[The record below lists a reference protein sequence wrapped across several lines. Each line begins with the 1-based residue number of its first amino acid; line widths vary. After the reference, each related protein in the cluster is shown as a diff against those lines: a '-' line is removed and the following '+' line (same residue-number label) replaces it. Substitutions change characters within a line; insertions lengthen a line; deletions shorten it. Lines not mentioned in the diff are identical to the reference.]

1 MGGLQSLQLLNSA
14 EMAIPEKSLLR
25 LLHKGFRLHPAKNLL
40 VWKNQNVTYG
50 EAYCKAYALARYFRY
65 GLGLSTGDALLVVS
79 RNNPEFPLVIAAAEA
94 LGLTIALQST
104 LASATEAKRLFDQL
118 HPSLVVSDSDR
129 VCSFAHQADSDCMVM
144 GRHMAYHCLPLKK
157 IIQRQV
163 EVSRYDLHSEDFK
176 ESRIVLFSS
185 GSTGLPKPI
194 VNRVS
199 SFLVNAQKLVDALG
213 VCDGDVLYVPV
224 PFSHVYGF
232 LGIHVALLADATLV
246 SSERYT
252 PESSLALQAAARTS
266 VYFGVTTMYVRELRV
281 NESDDWDLRSLRVGM
296 IAGASCPV
304 NVFETFESR
313 YNCTLIQSYGM
324 TETAAT
330 LTIGSMTDPL
340 AIRAKSVGCATP
352 GTQVSI
358 DPESH
363 EILCKTSTL
372 MQGILRDGVLVPPE
386 LDSDGWF
393 HTGDMGV
400 LDSSGRLYI
409 TGRIKDMVIRGGI
422 NIFPSE
428 IESLYHLHPNVLDCY
443 MVGYPDPEL
452 GERTCLCV
460 QLRHPGVDTSYDLR
474 EYARGRIEKCKYP
487 DVVLKMDDFPRLG
500 NGKVDRKQLK
510 QDVEKVLNPTRR
522 FLL

>member
-1 MGGLQSLQLLNSA
+1 
-14 EMAIPEKSLLR
+14 
-25 LLHKGFRLHPAKNLL
+25 
-40 VWKNQNVTYG
+40 
-50 EAYCKAYALARYFRY
+50 
-65 GLGLSTGDALLVVS
+65 
-79 RNNPEFPLVIAAAEA
+79 
-94 LGLTIALQST
+94 
-104 LASATEAKRLFDQL
+104 
-118 HPSLVVSDSDR
+118 
-129 VCSFAHQADSDCMVM
+129 
-144 GRHMAYHCLPLKK
+144 
-157 IIQRQV
+157 
-163 EVSRYDLHSEDFK
+163 
-176 ESRIVLFSS
+176 
-185 GSTGLPKPI
+185 
-194 VNRVS
+194 
-199 SFLVNAQKLVDALG
+199 
-213 VCDGDVLYVPV
+213 
-224 PFSHVYGF
+224 
-232 LGIHVALLADATLV
+232 
-246 SSERYT
+246 
-252 PESSLALQAAARTS
+252 
-266 VYFGVTTMYVRELRV
+266 MYVRELRV
-281 NESDDWDLRSLRVGM
+281 NESDDWDLQSLRVGM
-296 IAGASCPV
+296 IAGASCPS

-313 YNCTLIQSYGM
+313 YNCTLLQSYGM

-330 LTIGSMTDPL
+330 LTIDSLTDPL
-340 AIRAKSVGCATP
+340 AIRAKSVGRATP
-352 GTQVSI
+352 GAQVSI

-422 NIFPSE
+422 NIFPTE
-428 IESLYHLHPNVLDCY
+428 IESLYHSHPNVLDCY

-487 DVVLKMDDFPRLG
+487 DVVLKMADFPRLG

-510 QDVEKVLNPTRR
+510 QDVEKALKPTRR